1 MHVAEPIHPFPNGN
15 GRWSR
20 LMADIRIAKLGGR
33 RLTWEEA
40 LSGGADKT
48 RKTYIDALKA
58 AESGLRSATYFFMI
72 IALLPTNL
80 AIVTRLIR
88 CHTIKS
94 TITCPNSSFGIS
106 PTTGRA
112 SEFTISG
119 LGERSRTAIWT
130 ISVTGT
136 ISMESNQPS
145 STRSGASKV
154 RRLKLSS
161 DAFLST
167 GHAHPDFLLIIW

>member
-1 MHVAEPIHPFPNGN
+1 MHVAERIHPFPNGN

-20 LMADIRIAKLGGR
+20 LMADIRIVKLGGR
-33 RLTWEEA
+33 ALHLGEEA
-40 LSGGADKT
+40 LSGDQT
-48 RKTYIDALKA
+48 RRAKPISMRSK
-58 AESGLRSATYFFMI
+58 LRTIRTSLRYLHSH
-72 IALLPTNL
+72 LLPTNF

-106 PTTGRA
+106 PTTRRA

-136 ISMESNQPS
+136 TSMESNQPS

-161 DAFLST
+161 DAFLLT
-167 GHAHPDFLLIIW
+167 GHAHPGFLLIIW